1 MNTLQSALLAFALTL
16 PAHGFAEASADVA
29 AIVERA
35 ASHRVLLI
43 GEIHG
48 TAETP
53 AAVADLAQQMATVEN
68 PLIVGL
74 EIWRGEQAAIDRFL
88 GSAGTYED
96 RAQLL
101 ASEFWTRDY
110 QDGRSSEAMV
120 ELLDRLRALALK
132 APVSVVAFDADP
144 SADPDGAARDQAM
157 AERLAEALDAEPEAR
172 ALVLAGNFH
181 TRVQA
186 SAPWDP
192 EHRFMGHRLIDYQP
206 YSLEIMGIG
215 GSAWIC
221 TGAETDS
228 CKARDLPENTL
239 QPGLTLG
246 DEIGERGHHGVWWL
260 PAVTASR
267 PAVAPAGTGFPA
279 FP

>member
-1 MNTLQSALLAFALTL
+1 MNILQSGLLACALAL
-16 PAHGFAEASADVA
+16 PVHAFAEAAPEVA

-35 ASHRVLLI
+35 TDHRVLLI

-48 TAETP
+48 TAEAP
-53 AAVADLAQQMATVEN
+53 MAVADLAQQMATDER

-74 EIWRGEQAAIDRFL
+74 EIWRGEQSAIDRFL
-88 GSAGTYED
+88 DSAGTSDD

-101 ASEFWTRDY
+101 ASEFWTREY
-110 QDGRSSEAMV
+110 QDGRSSVAMV

-132 APVSVVAFDADP
+132 AKVRVLAFDEDPAADLT
-144 SADPDGAARDQAM
+144 GAARDKAM
-157 AERLAEALDAEPEAR
+157 AARIARALDDEPEAH

-181 TRVQA
+181 TRIQE

-192 EHRFMGHRLIDYQP
+192 EHRFMGHHLIEYQP
-206 YSLEIMGIG
+206 YSIEVMGVA

-221 TGAETDS
+221 TSAEVDS
-228 CKARDLPENTL
+228 CKAREMPENSI

-260 PAVTASR
+260 PSVSAS
-267 PAVAPAGTGFPA
+267 APATAPPTATFP
-279 FP
+279 

>member
-1 MNTLQSALLAFALTL
+1 MKMLQSALLACALTL
-16 PAHGFAEASADVA
+16 PAHGFAEASAEVD

-35 ASHRVLLI
+35 AAHRVLLI

-48 TAETP
+48 TAESP
-53 AAVADLAQQMATVEN
+53 AAVADLAEQMATVER
-68 PLIVGL
+68 PLIVGV

-88 GSAGTYED
+88 DSAGTFED
-96 RAQLL
+96 RAELL

-132 APVSVVAFDADP
+132 APVSVIAFDADP
-144 SADPDGAARDQAM
+144 PVDPDGAARDQAM
-157 AERLAEALDAEPEAR
+157 AERLAKALDADPEAR

-192 EHRFMGHRLIDYQP
+192 EHRFMGHHLIDYQP
-206 YSLEIMGIG
+206 YSLEIMGIA

-221 TGAETDS
+221 TGPETDS

-239 QPGLTLG
+239 QAGLTLG
-246 DEIGERGHHGVWWL
+246 DEIGERGHHGIWWL
-260 PAVTASR
+260 STVTAS
-267 PAVAPAGTGFPA
+267 APATAPPTATFP
-279 FP
+279 